1 MDYQIPFPGAA
12 APFAEEEDDDESS
25 DEEEEEIEPAPFE
38 LGLVPATNLTA
49 LRRSSHNDQDPS
61 RPSQR
66 RRIG

>member
-38 LGLVPATNLTA
+38 LGLAPATLTA
-49 LRRSSHNDQDPS
+49 LRRSGHNDQDPS